1 MDQKLA
7 GAGVKPEQIKVDGAD
22 LPVDNVSGA
31 EEHGI
36 EFRLDHITIRQALDL
51 GYELEHTD
59 PSLHLGSVEFTADAT
74 DPHYYAVGFKIV
86 NFAPKVAEISL
97 PAAGGKGIADAIK
110 DKGGGKP
117 ALPPG
122 LPPPGGG

>member
-1 MDQKLA
+1 MLILLRRI
-7 GAGVKPEQIKVDGAD
+7 GEKPELKIGEDS
-22 LPVDNVSGA
+22 PSG
-31 EEHGI
+31 
-36 EFRLDHITIRQALDL
+36 RL
-51 GYELEHTD
+51 
-59 PSLHLGSVEFTADAT
+59 ADAT